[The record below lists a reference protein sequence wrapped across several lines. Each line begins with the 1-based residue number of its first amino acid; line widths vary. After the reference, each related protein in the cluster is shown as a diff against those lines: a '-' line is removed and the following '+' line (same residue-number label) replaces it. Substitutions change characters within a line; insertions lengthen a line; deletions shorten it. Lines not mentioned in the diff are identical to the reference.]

1 MKVLGREPPR
11 RMMGT
16 STLDVAQT
24 RSEFPALHQEV
35 AGRSLVYLDN
45 AATNQRPQAV
55 LDAIT
60 DFYRRDNSNVHRGVH
75 TLSLRATDRFEAA
88 RHTVADWINAADWRE
103 VIFTKGC
110 TESLNLVAG
119 SWGRA
124 NLGEGDVVLVSTMEH
139 HSNLVPWQIVA
150 EQTGAKVEPIP
161 VSDSVELD
169 MEWLADRLDETVK
182 AVCLKAVCNA
192 TGTIN
197 PVKEVARLAH
207 SVGAIIVVDGAQALA
222 HQKVDVQDWDAD
234 FVAMTAHKVYG
245 PMGIGALY
253 GKAALLEAMPPYQ
266 TGGGMIRT
274 VSFEETTFTVAPDK
288 FEPGTPNVAGAVG
301 FAAALTF
308 LGEVGLDAVA
318 RHEENLGRLA
328 EDLLSD
334 VPGVTVHGH
343 AADKAGIVSFTM
355 DCAHTHDAGTVL
367 DQCGVAVRSGHH
379 CCMPLMKRLGITGTT
394 RASFAM
400 YNQEADVHRLLEG
413 VNRVREIFA

>member
-1 MKVLGREPPR
+1 
-11 RMMGT
+11 MMGT

-45 AATNQRPQAV
+45 AATNQRPLAV
-55 LDAIT
+55 LDAVT

-169 MEWLADRLDETVK
+169 MEWLADRLDGTVK

-207 SVGAIIVVDGAQALA
+207 SVGAIVVVDGAQALA

-245 PMGIGALY
+245 PMGVGALY

-400 YNQEADVHRLLEG
+400 YNMEEDVQRLVEG